1 MAKNLVIHMT
11 QKGNFNNTFR
21 FLKAM
26 EERSWLRNL
35 DKYGQIGVEALK
47 AATPKNSGLTAN
59 SWKYEI
65 ADNGKSL
72 YINWYNTNVVKGYFN
87 VALML
92 QLGHGTKQGYWVKG
106 VDYINPA
113 LAPVF
118 DKIGA
123 DVWEEVKNS

>member
-26 EERSWLRNL
+26 KERSWLRNL

>member
-26 EERSWLRNL
+26 KERTWLRNL

>member
-26 EERSWLRNL
+26 KERSWLRNL

-47 AATPKNSGLTAN
+47 AATPRNSGLTAN

>member
-11 QKGNFNNTFR
+11 QQGNFNNTFR

-26 EERSWLRNL
+26 KERSWLRNL

>member
-11 QKGNFNNTFR
+11 QKGDFNNTFR

-26 EERSWLRNL
+26 KERSWLRNL

-47 AATPKNSGLTAN
+47 ASTPKDSGLTAN

-65 ADNGKSL
+65 EDNGKRL

-113 LAPVF
+113 LKPVF

>member
-26 EERSWLRNL
+26 KERSWLRNL

-113 LAPVF
+113 LTPVF